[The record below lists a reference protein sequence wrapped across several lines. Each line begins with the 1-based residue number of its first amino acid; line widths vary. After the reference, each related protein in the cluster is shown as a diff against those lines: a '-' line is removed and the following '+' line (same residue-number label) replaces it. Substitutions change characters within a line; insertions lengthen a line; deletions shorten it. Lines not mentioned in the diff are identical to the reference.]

1 MEFGVING
9 PGVEMSEF
17 LAARAATAGYRS
29 YAVGLERKEAKSTR
43 KRSPTTMEENCN
55 GAKSVH

>member
-1 MEFGVING
+1 
-9 PGVEMSEF
+9 MSEF